1 MVRAGVVNHPS
12 EWKFS
17 GFNEIQKPRRRYS
30 IIDYK
35 SLTDLLNFDN
45 YDDLKGS
52 HRKWVEEFLEEKKHV
67 RDRKWT
73 ESIAVGSKE
82 FIEKVKEKLG
92 FRARGRKVSDAENAT
107 FQLREAQSIYG
118 DDSPNIDFVTENT
131 FLWDI

>member
-1 MVRAGVVNHPS
+1 MHLIAGRTGQEYNQRKNRKGAFWEDRYHATAIECDRHLAQCIVYVDLNMVRAGVVNHPS

-52 HRKWVEEFLEEKKHV
+52 H
-67 RDRKWT
+67 
-73 ESIAVGSKE
+73 
-82 FIEKVKEKLG
+82 
-92 FRARGRKVSDAENAT
+92 
-107 FQLREAQSIYG
+107 
-118 DDSPNIDFVTENT
+118 
-131 FLWDI
+131 